1 MHSVCLSVSDA
12 GMQAFDR
19 RTLYSKGNSVG
30 SSWLGALPNVYKQ
43 TQTQVAVDRQRCR
56 LVDSQTAAAQVCKS
70 SHDHEHSRYVQC
82 MVLYSNTRN
91 DLQDNHSDTTVV
103 MEFAGYGMQ
112 DNHSAP
118 ASCSTSPPEG
128 CKVNEDVS
136 CSVSLDGCWGAAD
149 SRATAS

>member
-1 MHSVCLSVSDA
+1 MCTSKHRLKLQWTGKDA
-12 GMQAFDR
+12 DWW
-19 RTLYSKGNSVG
+19 TV
-30 SSWLGALPNVYKQ
+30 
-43 TQTQVAVDRQRCR
+43 R
-56 LVDSQTAAAQVCKS
+56 LQQLHTEQVCKS